1 MLALQAKEEVE
12 ALEKKMVQLENE
24 LATTTTNL
32 ENSNKRLE
40 EREKALQ
47 NVSHTIKT
55 SVLHDAYCL
64 IAWGDFLR
72 RPTERFDTHVVPVSL
87 TGPSYIPCVC

>member
-1 MLALQAKEEVE
+1 MLVFQAKEEVE

-24 LATTTTNL
+24 LTTTTTNL

-47 NVSHTIKT
+47 NVSHLQDGVT
-55 SVLHDAYCL
+55 SCVLTHTRPNIWIL
-64 IAWGDFLR
+64 ISTPL
-72 RPTERFDTHVVPVSL
+72 VSKQKL
-87 TGPSYIPCVC
+87 

>member
-1 MLALQAKEEVE
+1 MIVVLAFQAKEEVE

-24 LATTTTNL
+24 LTTTTTNL

-47 NVSHTIKT
+47 NVSHTPRQCAT
-55 SVLHDAYCL
+55 LCMSCY
-64 IAWGDFLR
+64 
-72 RPTERFDTHVVPVSL
+72 
-87 TGPSYIPCVC
+87 